1 MATKSSPSIRF
12 TNIPSHYDRTKL
24 YNIFSKYGK
33 VKKLFIQPEYEY
45 GNVYLETAEICE
57 KTYKDLKS
65 NCELNLTLLQ
75 PRTNSEHSN
84 DNSSNHN
91 SSSSRENGHNDVDTS
106 VVKNFVDVFGRLVT
120 TLQDDDGNLY
130 VSLNELKRSGF
141 ELFEVGTLPSRE
153 GSHIHNQQKL
163 EQFKIYMKSKAA
175 EFMSQVRYSIST
187 ETLDEIIESEKKSFF
202 SDRGGT
208 NSTTRRSFD
217 NAERDR
223 SRSRPRLQSG
233 RSSHNETGKSYY
245 NEQRNTDSFHSSRNG
260 TTNSDGNERYRNQN
274 RRSFSDINRSDNNL
288 KGFGIKREQ
297 HYDNESNVSRIS
309 VESERVNNIKPLT
322 QMPISLN
329 KPQEVSVVYVE
340 SNEIVW
346 VHLSKNKSIIQTIV
360 KETREECEN
369 AYPIEPSL
377 NNVCGALLGDVWSRA
392 VVLNCYPTKV
402 QYIDVGRTSEYLKEV
417 YPISNKL
424 SSIPAQA
431 IRVKIQYE
439 VKLTINMNVI
449 ILATKQEDDG
459 TYVVK
464 DVQPDTPKLSTSTP
478 IKTENVNPP
487 AELRKP
493 HIASPIQQVVDTPEK
508 KIKRSLVIETVCDA
522 GVFQFCETTSDHTFT
537 GFALPDGFD
546 KEFETLSEIGLN
558 SAKNPK
564 YLPKIGDIVGV
575 DHDGDVARGL
585 ILSRTRDQYR
595 CALIDYGITSEK
607 SQVRQLQEK
616 YTLLPEFSFECEA
629 EMNTIKKLQLYTGAI
644 KLSIKSPCKI
654 SLCLESGETYEFI
667 GKPIH
672 SQLKVKESN
681 IADPKTIPSPKTEEA
696 PTEAASSATSQEKP
710 VHKADEIIFTPRKL
724 VIEDLCDR
732 GTFDFIEKTGD
743 NTFTCFVCPEKYLM
757 DLNLLDMIYKD
768 TKVDKSF
775 KPCVGDLVAANAAD
789 EGLVRGIVLNTLSDQ
804 YECALIDYGTIQKVV
819 DVRALPEKYMN
830 IPEFVCECK
839 VDPEIIKDLEN
850 VKNSCIQIKSPCT
863 LTIKPNSGKEFVAKG
878 FHWNPLKQ
886 KPSETKRESL
896 VRRMSIDETTSNG
909 VFQFAER
916 IDVNTFLG
924 CVIPSH
930 LQKLIEDLQ
939 EIDKDSQKNP
949 PFNPNI
955 GDIVA
960 APSIYG
966 FARAQVIDYL
976 NNQFTC
982 AFIDYGYVKQ
992 VEQVRCLSDK
1002 YTMIPEFAF
1011 QCTADPKI
1019 IEDLQNF
1026 SCQALQIK
1034 APGILSVKLEN
1045 GEQHV
1050 LEGYRWK
1057 PTKAHMNTFKTI
1069 NKCETYKR
1077 PGNVSLND
1085 GDKVLLVRTLDNGL
1099 LVRNRECHITF
1110 TAVTQEL
1117 ANYQGKSYEQP
1128 QVGCLA
1134 VCNFHDNQLYRVVIN
1149 KIDGA
1154 TATLDYIDY
1163 GNVDTSPV
1171 SDLKTINEKL
1181 ATMNNTLANIHLK
1194 GFVKQKFNTEML
1206 TFLANCSDRRE
1217 KFNACKI
1224 PGEEFYDLIGA
1235 DGVSLTEKLNKL
1247 QKNQMEDRST
1257 TPKSQTQKKTVT
1269 PKSQEKSK
1277 SVSFNLEESTT
1288 PTSQRVK
1295 DSVCRLE
1302 DVVKFDVKPGDL
1314 KLLCTYVGHL
1324 NEGLVSF
1331 CKADEETNMLLD
1343 FVTET
1348 VTKCME
1354 TDTCVSYSPSLG
1366 EVCLAKFE
1374 GDWFRAAVVKIV
1386 DNKFRVYF
1394 VDYGN
1399 HHVAC
1404 ISDLRKL
1411 PPELSK
1417 AKALAMM
1424 CKLDGIMKDNAQ
1436 TVNDRLLSR
1445 LKDDIVESEIYHAT
1459 ISSVSDNLY
1468 YLIIPSLMKQW
1479 KADGLV

>member
-850 VKNSCIQIKSPCT
+850 V
-863 LTIKPNSGKEFVAKG
+863 
-878 FHWNPLKQ
+878 
-886 KPSETKRESL
+886 
-896 VRRMSIDETTSNG
+896 
-909 VFQFAER
+909 
-916 IDVNTFLG
+916 
-924 CVIPSH
+924 
-930 LQKLIEDLQ
+930 
-939 EIDKDSQKNP
+939 
-949 PFNPNI
+949 
-955 GDIVA
+955 
-960 APSIYG
+960 
-966 FARAQVIDYL
+966 
-976 NNQFTC
+976 
-982 AFIDYGYVKQ
+982 
-992 VEQVRCLSDK
+992 
-1002 YTMIPEFAF
+1002 
-1011 QCTADPKI
+1011 
-1019 IEDLQNF
+1019 

>member
-329 KPQEVSVVYVE
+329 KPQE
-340 SNEIVW
+340 
-346 VHLSKNKSIIQTIV
+346 
-360 KETREECEN
+360 
-369 AYPIEPSL
+369 
-377 NNVCGALLGDVWSRA
+377 
-392 VVLNCYPTKV
+392 
-402 QYIDVGRTSEYLKEV
+402 
-417 YPISNKL
+417 
-424 SSIPAQA
+424 
-431 IRVKIQYE
+431 
-439 VKLTINMNVI
+439 
-449 ILATKQEDDG
+449 EDDG